1 LGNQAFF
8 CIFIPTCINHI
19 YYDKDEKQYYLRD
32 DSWKGFKEFQYWP
45 TYYQKDF
52 DGEFE
57 TLEGERVSAV
67 NRIKIG
73 KIQVILKKTLTELHV
88 Y

>member
-1 LGNQAFF
+1 MYQS
-8 CIFIPTCINHI
+8 I

-32 DSWKGFKEFQYWP
+32 DNWKGFKEFQYWP
-45 TYYQKDF
+45 TYYQKDY

-67 NRIKIG
+67 RS
-73 KIQVILKKTLTELHV
+73 